1 MRFEWD
7 ETKNDANRRKHGLS
21 FETACRVFEDPL
33 ILSQLERV
41 VDGEQRWQTI
51 GEVAGVALV
60 LVAHTVREGQDE
72 EVIRIISARRATRH
86 ERKQYQ
92 QT

>member
-51 GEVAGVALV
+51 GEVASVALV

>member
-7 ETKNDANRRKHGLS
+7 EAKNDANRRKHGLS

-33 ILSQLERV
+33 ILSKPERI
-41 VDGEQRWQTI
+41 VDSEQRWQTI
-51 GEVAGVALV
+51 GEIAGVALV
-60 LVAHTVREGQDE
+60 LVAHAVREGQND

-86 ERKQYQ
+86 ERKKYQ
-92 QT
+92 QA

>member
-7 ETKNDANRRKHGLS
+7 EAKNDANRRKHGLS

-33 ILSQLERV
+33 VLSQPARV
-41 VDGEQRWQTI
+41 VEGEQRWQTM

-60 LVAHTVREGQDE
+60 LVAHTIREGQDD

-92 QT
+92 QA